1 MTAALFPGGRS
12 QQLQQSSPAAAS
24 PQEREN
30 RRAHLFQDTSAF
42 HRGTVARSLTQ
53 FKCARIVSQRTS
65 KVQGPQLAQLGP
77 TLLSLLLGLLWGPTC
92 WDWGCNEGAATP
104 RWGCICRPK
113 TVRHWL
119 NEWGPGCHCN
129 AQGQLPLHSASDVE
143 AAQLCAPRDEERR
156 RRRSTPRSG
165 SFFPLRAPIWRLF
178 SSAFAAHAP
187 REGLRGHK
195 MERRRSRSRAAAHKW
210 RGYRQL

>member
-1 MTAALFPGGRS
+1 M
-12 QQLQQSSPAAAS
+12 
-24 PQEREN
+24 
-30 RRAHLFQDTSAF
+30 
-42 HRGTVARSLTQ
+42 ARSLIS
-53 FKCARIVSQRTS
+53 FKCARIFSQRTS
-65 KVQGPQLAQLGP
+65 KVQAPQLAQLGP

-143 AAQLCAPRDEERR
+143 AARRCAPRDEEKRR
-156 RRRSTPRSG
+156 LQFHSTIRLPLCSG
-165 SFFPLRAPIWRLF
+165 EGYWGYFRECLPHTRHVKAC
-178 SSAFAAHAP
+178 AAT
-187 REGLRGHK
+187 K
-195 MERRRSRSRAAAHKW
+195 WRRRSRRRAVAHSW

>member
-1 MTAALFPGGRS
+1 MSRRG
-12 QQLQQSSPAAAS
+12 
-24 PQEREN
+24 EN
-30 RRAHLFQDTSAF
+30 RTAHLFQEPSAF
-42 HRGTVARSLTQ
+42 HRGTVARSLTE

-143 AAQLCAPRDEERR
+143 AAQLCTPRDEEKRR
-156 RRRSTPRSG
+156 AIHSTIRLLLPAPGTDMEAIFVSVC
-165 SFFPLRAPIWRLF
+165 STRAV
-178 SSAFAAHAP
+178 
-187 REGLRGHK
+187 
-195 MERRRSRSRAAAHKW
+195 
-210 RGYRQL
+210 